1 MPLWNFKHIIN
12 IRIIRVVKLEG
23 YKNIQVIFIGGK
35 FMTAT
40 IDWTIIFQWVNLF
53 LVLLIA
59 AIPVLIVVLLVL
71 KIRNELRK
79 K

>member
-1 MPLWNFKHIIN
+1 
-12 IRIIRVVKLEG
+12 
-23 YKNIQVIFIGGK
+23 
-35 FMTAT
+35 MTAT